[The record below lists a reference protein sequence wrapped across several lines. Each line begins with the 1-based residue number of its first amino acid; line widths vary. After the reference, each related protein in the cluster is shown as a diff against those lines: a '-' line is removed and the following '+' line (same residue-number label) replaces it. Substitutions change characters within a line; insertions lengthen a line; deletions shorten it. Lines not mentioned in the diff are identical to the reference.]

1 MMSTNLLGFDLEVP
15 QNDSHVS
22 LKLTQKLP
30 DLISGGNGPLEPLHK
45 TGPLELTQDTIQ
57 LADDILDLKQASLL
71 ELLSE
76 AVGRLTVAFQKLC
89 QTLSWMSANIIAQSL
104 AHCPKLGP
112 GLPRV
117 AVASWMLRH

>member
-1 MMSTNLLGFDLEVP
+1 MSTNLLGFDLEVA

-22 LKLTQKLP
+22 LKLSQKIP
-30 DLISGGNGPLEPLHK
+30 NLISGGNGPLEPLHK
-45 TGPLELTQDTIQ
+45 TGSLKLTQDTVQ
-57 LADDILDLKQASLL
+57 LADQILDLKQTSLL

-76 AVGRLTVAFQKLC
+76 AVSRLTVAFQELC
-89 QTLSWMSANIIAQSL
+89 QTLSWMSADIIAHNL

>member
-1 MMSTNLLGFDLEVP
+1 MSTNLLGFDLEVP

-45 TGPLELTQDTIQ
+45 TGPLKLTQDTIQ

-89 QTLSWMSANIIAQSL
+89 QTLSRMSADITAESCILLQMRSR
-104 AHCPKLGP
+104 
-112 GLPRV
+112 LPRV
-117 AVASWMLRH
+117 AVAS